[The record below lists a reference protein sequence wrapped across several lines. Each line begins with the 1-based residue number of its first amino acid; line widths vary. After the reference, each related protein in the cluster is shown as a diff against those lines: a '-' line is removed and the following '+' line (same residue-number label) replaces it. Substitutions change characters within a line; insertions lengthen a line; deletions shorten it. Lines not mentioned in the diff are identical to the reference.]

1 MSAGSCLRRRRRA
14 LAALRYSPPLI
25 RLIAELFKTAG
36 SRSPLMAASTIA
48 EANSLS
54 ILVRCLT
61 QTKLGAGAVERL
73 AHRRE
78 VNVVE
83 DV

>member
-1 MSAGSCLRRRRRA
+1 M
-14 LAALRYSPPLI
+14 
-25 RLIAELFKTAG
+25 AELFKTAG
-36 SRSPLMAASTIA
+36 SRSPLVAASTIA
-48 EANSLS
+48 EAT
-54 ILVRCLT
+54 RCLFSCAASP
-61 QTKLGAGAVERL
+61 KLGAGGVERL